1 MASLAVENTLNY
13 KTQLTVYANVD
24 SGYVDSGKMRI
35 QFRLESQNEASDILI
50 NFADRTMDNI
60 NIPRDMVYIQHED
73 DDWVDEDEKVV
84 VVLEE
89 ILFDTYG
96 FGEREYDYISLGFVY
111 DLTFQDDDSTK
122 QSSLQHIMPK
132 VLQDIRE
139 NFRPILKDLLWEN
152 MRNLE
157 NGLGYSSASDVFH
170 RLEVQLARYFRECIA
185 VKPIFQLALNPNLRN
200 WPLIYKYALRSFELE
215 IPNQE
220 ANFKVG
226 DRVIYDSEAYTII
239 ARVRERWYRIENPR
253 STVEVGEGQL
263 RRVNPN
269 FPDHKFDYGEKVIY
283 EGEMYAVRQRL
294 TGLTDWY
301 YEIENAMRTEMVQE
315 SDLQRVMLIR
325 TIDAKSQV
333 RSVAVNRG
341 RIVSGLKRKVKIW
354 NTDGTLLKTL
364 EGHDDYVRAVAFL
377 GPDRIV
383 SGSEDD
389 TVKIWNTDGTLVKT
403 LRGHSSYVT
412 SVAILGSLIVS
423 GSLDKTVKIWNTD
436 GTLVKTL
443 RGHSDGV
450 WSVAILGD
458 LIVSGSDDKDKTVKI
473 WNTDGT
479 LVKTLRGHRRGV
491 LSVAILGPDRIVS
504 GSFDKTVKIWN
515 TNGECLKTLEGHSN
529 GVWSV
534 AILGPDR
541 IVSGSDDKT
550 VKIWNTDGECLKT
563 LEGHRDRVWSVA
575 ILGPDR
581 IVSGSWDKTI
591 KIWDVSDVVQVADDE
606 SKEDDV
612 VRVADDESKGEEQNN
627 NKKKY
632 TIGIQNAMILNRMI
646 DADGIQMLLD
656 FEGTWSFN
664 DSDPNNIGLSLKPVG
679 AFAFEDFVLDLA
691 VQIVNEIANLYDRFL
706 IIDKA
711 REEYRKR
718 VVDRRV
724 DIKRMPIVVNAVYT
738 VDETRRL
745 ATIKLVDYFEEED
758 GASIDILTPEEFRER
773 KEKYGNEYG
782 DNVLN
787 EVDREKRDI
796 EEHLKRLDSE
806 LKPITKEKIRLN
818 KEHKAKVAAE
828 KKLIARKERLKAW
841 QKKITKLTLEEYQ
854 DLLRQTYLTQME
866 NCTNDIDMINKR
878 PWLAEDFKSTVF
890 FRFPYIDKDGKEKF
904 KTFCLTDSSVSKQ
917 KKKEEIK
924 ANPMAKVIQKMLEN
938 NRKKLTNPD
947 LNEEERQQILRR
959 IDQLTQQVNSL
970 GSAYGYNLEAAEGMA
985 LDQAVSKDH
994 WIDNMLY
1001 ANWVEQDGSP
1011 YDVDKKVLNRTEEPP
1026 VLETREGRGGKPGS
1040 DQYVRITSIMG
1051 GGDVYLLFNN
1061 DLKKI
1066 IKIKRGDGRRRDQ
1079 SEIGFVLPQGW
1090 TYPVA
1095 VYLKFEKRVAIG
1107 NIRGDVAIISAT
1119 HGNRYANIYKVT
1131 QIANFNHYDD
1141 INVVNE
1147 CEGDCAT
1154 TTVSKKRKNRL
1165 KF

>member
-364 EGHDDYVRAVAFL
+364 EGHDDYVRAVAF
-377 GPDRIV
+377 
-383 SGSEDD
+383 
-389 TVKIWNTDGTLVKT
+389 
-403 LRGHSSYVT
+403 
-412 SVAILGSLIVS
+412 
-423 GSLDKTVKIWNTD
+423 
-436 GTLVKTL
+436 
-443 RGHSDGV
+443 
-450 WSVAILGD
+450 
-458 LIVSGSDDKDKTVKI
+458 
-473 WNTDGT
+473 
-479 LVKTLRGHRRGV
+479 
-491 LSVAILGPDRIVS
+491 
-504 GSFDKTVKIWN
+504 
-515 TNGECLKTLEGHSN
+515 
-529 GVWSV
+529 
-534 AILGPDR
+534 
-541 IVSGSDDKT
+541 
-550 VKIWNTDGECLKT
+550 
-563 LEGHRDRVWSVA
+563 
-575 ILGPDR
+575 LGPDR